1 MKEYLNIFWAFLRVG
16 MFTFGGGYVII
27 PVIEREIIK
36 KKAWV
41 TMDEVIE
48 FYTVSQIMPGMI
60 GVNLSIFIGNKQKG
74 AFAGFLA
81 AIGFVLPGTTLIT
94 FIALFI
100 SNFADIPIV
109 QHAFAG
115 IRIAVAALI
124 LDTVIK
130 LVKGVFNDVKTLV
143 LYILIFALSALPSGL
158 LPAFF
163 SSPAFLVVTSGILGL
178 IIFGQK
184 KQKPNKN
191 AALTPNAD
199 EPEQQG

>member
-16 MFTFGGGYVII
+16 MFTFGGGYAII

-36 KKAWV
+36 KRAWI

-48 FYTVSQIMPGMI
+48 YYTVSQVMPGMI

-81 AIGFVLPGTTLIT
+81 AIGFVFPGTTLIT

-124 LDTVIK
+124 LDTVLK
-130 LVKGVFNDVKTLV
+130 LVKGVFKDVKTLV
-143 LYILIFALSALPSGL
+143 LFILIFALSALPSGIV
-158 LPAFF
+158 PAFF
-163 SSPAFLVVTSGILGL
+163 SSPAFLVVTSGIIGL
-178 IIFGQK
+178 VIYRQK
-184 KQKPNKN
+184 KEKPQEN
-191 AALTPNAD
+191 AALPPNGN
-199 EPEQQG
+199 EPGEK